1 MTNGGLLSPMTE
13 FAPLLEFAN
22 STFYGT
28 VSAVLRANR
37 FFLPLIFEEKKFNM
51 GDKRSSLGFSRI
63 IEILSDVNV
72 HFACV
77 NFLNGLS
84 FQGRGSRST
93 T

>member
-37 FFLPLIFEEKKFNM
+37 FFLPLIFEEINSTWVIK
-51 GDKRSSLGFSRI
+51 GQTWGF
-63 IEILSDVNV
+63 
-72 HFACV
+72 
-77 NFLNGLS
+77 
-84 FQGRGSRST
+84 
-93 T
+93 